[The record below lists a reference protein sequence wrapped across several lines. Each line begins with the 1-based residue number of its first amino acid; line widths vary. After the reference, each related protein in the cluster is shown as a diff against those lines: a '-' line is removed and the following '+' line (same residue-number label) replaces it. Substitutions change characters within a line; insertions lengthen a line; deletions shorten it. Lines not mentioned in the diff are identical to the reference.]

1 MFKKLKEKL
10 SGHADDSKVTD
21 SAATTVAAS
30 TTTTESET
38 HTNKKVSS
46 PASDAVVSDDASKSA
61 SANNSAADSIPAK
74 KPEKKLPRAVPK
86 ELKEVREVKKL
97 ERMELTE
104 EQQGTVMGKLI
115 GTMKNPP
122 MVGDL
127 VEGPVISVDKAA
139 VYVNLAPFGTGII
152 YGREFMTA
160 RDVIK
165 KINVG
170 DVIAAKIVDDAH
182 PEGYFELSLKE
193 ARQAL
198 IWSEAE
204 VAIKQHKALD
214 LPVKE
219 ANKGGLLI
227 EWQGI
232 VGFLP
237 ASQLKAEHYPRVSD
251 GDKDKILDE
260 LRKLVGTRLTVS
272 IITADPKEGKLIFS
286 EKGTEQKEKE
296 KIVSKYE
303 IGDEVDGTVT
313 GVVDFGIFVKL
324 EEGLEGLVH
333 ISEIDWGLVDDPR
346 NFVKTGQKI
355 KAKIIEIK
363 EGKISLSIKQLRP
376 NPWLD
381 AGKKYKKDMPVT
393 GVVIKFNKHGALASI
408 EEGVAGLVHVSEF
421 GSDEKLRK
429 TLELGKTYNFKI
441 SLFDPKEQ
449 KMVLTY
455 TGEKK

>member
-1 MFKKLKEKL
+1 MFNKLKSVFDKSEPAEGTTQARAQDVK
-10 SGHADDSKVTD
+10 
-21 SAATTVAAS
+21 SAAAAAGA
-30 TTTTESET
+30 TD
-38 HTNKKVSS
+38 
-46 PASDAVVSDDASKSA
+46 PAAKP
-61 SANNSAADSIPAK
+61 AAPK
-74 KPEKKLPRAVPK
+74 KPVEVLTDAQKANSMAPLYMAMKLPP
-86 ELKEVREVKKL
+86 
-97 ERMELTE
+97 
-104 EQQGTVMGKLI
+104 QI
-115 GTMKNPP
+115 
-122 MVGDL
+122 GDL
-127 VEGPVISVDKAA
+127 IEGPVIAIDKSA
-139 VYVNLAPFGTGII
+139 VYVDLAPFGTGII
-152 YGREFMTA
+152 YGREFIIA

-165 KINVG
+165 KINIG
-170 DVIAAKIVDDAH
+170 DVIAAKIVDNAH
-182 PEGYFELSLKE
+182 KEGYLELSLKE

-204 VAIKQHKALD
+204 AAIKEKKSLE

-260 LRKLVGTRLTVS
+260 LKKLVGTRLQVS

-286 EKGTEQKEKE
+286 EKGSEHKEKE

-303 IGDEVDGTVT
+303 IGDVVDGVVT
-313 GVVDFGIFVKL
+313 GVVDFGVFVKL

-346 NFVKTGQKI
+346 NFVKVGQSI

-363 EGKISLSIKQLRP
+363 DGKISLSLKQLKP
-376 NPWLD
+376 NPWVE
-381 AGKKYKKDMPVT
+381 AGKKYKKDMVVT

-421 GSDEKLRK
+421 GSEEKLRK
-429 TLELGKTYNFKI
+429 TLELGKAYEFKI
-441 SLFDPKEQ
+441 ALFDPKDQ
-449 KMVLTY
+449 KMALSFL
-455 TGEKK
+455 GGKK